1 MICQPVSQ
9 KESQKMSQKI
19 VLTLLFLFS
28 SLAHAADLTQ
38 AEAMA
43 ASGDLDGALNSYMEA
58 LGEDPGNVATLEAA
72 ANVASK
78 LQITEMAADF
88 LVQAVGSAVADGDR
102 ATAERLNQRISEL
115 YSQMPAWVDEKR
127 AAAAAFED
135 FQADALVAM
144 DEMAAEAEQLF
155 LIGDF
160 EGSVAAQ
167 ESALLIGSDVL
178 GAEHGAVI
186 QANKSLGMIYL
197 QLGMAQEAEQYLR
210 ISADSSAAVLGEGH
224 PDTLETQTLLAE
236 LYGAVGMVD
245 ESTGMNLSIIASYAD
260 ALGDNHPLTIEAQF
274 GFVNTLEVWTQLD
287 DAFGFAGGL
296 CSALETSYG
305 PYHPQSV
312 RCLQVTGGI
321 LNAAGELAQA
331 EQTYDQVV
339 ERLGASQ
346 TDIDVNVIGA
356 LFKLAELYRVLGRY
370 DESKDLLSGLI
381 HTTLSMGDI
390 AATYTGK
397 SYLARVL
404 NNQGDYQKAEDLTQE
419 VLDYGLQNWTETQPV
434 SIYNTLLELGS
445 IYQAQSKLA
454 DAEATYEEAL
464 QGLVELLG
472 EGHPSSMVARG
483 NLGQIYEMMG
493 LFDQAEPL
501 LKDTLALME
510 SILGEAHAD
519 TLSVRNN
526 LALLYESQGN
536 FREAEPLYEKSRT
549 LMIELFGEDH
559 NNPTAVANNLAY
571 LYMLME
577 EYEKSTGMFE
587 EVIRRWEGIFG
598 PEHQNTLKARNNLGR
613 VYKRQGILD
622 LAEQNISTALELRRS
637 VLGADHIDAIRSMID
652 LGGVYIDQGRNE
664 EAVTLLTDALALAE
678 TELGNLHPYTFDAL
692 NYLADVNENMNE
704 LQSAVELRELGF
716 ARRSDFL
723 DTMLWTTGENAREGY
738 VRLHRP
744 EFNAYL
750 ALLSR
755 IGDER
760 SAQRLIDASLQR
772 KGLLLKVTSE
782 IQQIATMTT
791 DPELS
796 ALANELEQARVEL
809 ASKTLSGPTAETK
822 DNHVQILYELE
833 QRVNEIQG
841 EIGRASVRFR
851 TSIAGSSSDR
861 LTGEMAEDSAL
872 VDFLAYEQDGEPK
885 LLAGVIT
892 KFGDEVTY
900 HIVNYDN
907 RPEMEEYIGMYREM
921 IQDDLVDEDELA
933 EIGIETYLTV
943 WEPLM
948 DTLEDLDYV
957 YLIPDGLLNI
967 VPFGALMNEDEEYL
981 IQTHDLHMLTSGRDL
996 LPNEFDLAVGEYLVM
1011 AGPDYDS
1018 DKVVSADVMEAAA
1031 GRRSAA
1037 LQMGIRGAGSGLRG
1051 LNFAPLPGA
1060 EEEGKI
1066 IIDRVVSNDGASE
1079 NFFGNEAQ
1087 EQILV
1092 DMNAAPEI
1100 LHVATHGFFLKPDE
1114 GLRKRL
1120 LKAMRG
1126 TEVHVPPPGDNPM
1139 LRAGLAFAGINTNA
1153 QFLGDIETT
1162 NDGVL
1167 TALEVLD
1174 LNLSGT
1180 KLVVLSA
1187 CETGLGE
1194 IHEGE
1199 GVYGLRR
1206 SFQEAGVAEV
1216 VSSLWEV
1223 SDAGTQALMT
1233 DFYDKMLNGQPAREA
1248 LRETQLEMIE
1258 DPQWGYPY
1266 IWSAFMI
1273 VGSYESAGFAV
1284 N

>member
-1 MICQPVSQ
+1 MAYRVLFFLSLWISAVSASANLEQ
-9 KESQKMSQKI
+9 AR
-19 VLTLLFLFS
+19 
-28 SLAHAADLTQ
+28 SLAS
-38 AEAMA
+38 
-43 ASGDLDGALNSYMEA
+43 SGDLPGALDSYMA
-58 LGEDPGNVATLEAA
+58 LLAEDPANPVALEGAA
-72 ANVASK
+72 EVAADMG
-78 LQITEMAADF
+78 ITEMAADF
-88 LVQAVGSAVADGDR
+88 LVQRVELAVAGGDR
-102 ATAERLNQRISEL
+102 ATASRINEAISEV
-115 YSQMPAWVDEKR
+115 YNVEPEWVAAKSN
-127 AAAAAFED
+127 AAAAFTDE
-135 FQADALVAM
+135 QAMGLVAV
-144 DEMAAEAEQLF
+144 DEMSAEVEQALNA
-155 LIGDF
+155 GDL
-160 EGSVAAQ
+160 ELALSAQ
-167 ESALLIGSDVL
+167 EGVLLIAEDTL
-178 GAEHGAVI
+178 GPEHGLVI
-186 QANKSLGMIYL
+186 KANRDLGFIFRN
-197 QLGMAQEAEQYLR
+197 LGMAKEAEQYY
-210 ISADSSAAVLGEGH
+210 SAALNTAATVLGPVH
-224 PDTLETQTLLAE
+224 PTTLEVQSLVAE
-236 LYGAVGMVD
+236 LYGALGLTD
-245 ESTGMNLSIIASYAD
+245 ESATINSQVVAGYTEGLGANH
-260 ALGDNHPLTIEAQF
+260 ALTVDAQF
-274 GFVNTLEVWTQLD
+274 AELNFLQSASQFELSLAMAGAFCESLE
-287 DAFGFAGGL
+287 AA
-296 CSALETSYG
+296 YG
-305 PYHPQSV
+305 AYHPQTV
-312 RCLQVTGGI
+312 YCLQTQGGI
-321 LNAAGELAQA
+321 LTDMGDLAQA
-331 EQTYDQVV
+331 EATYTQVI
-339 ERLGASQ
+339 ERLGAAR
-346 TDIDVNVIGA
+346 TDVDTYVTGA
-356 LFKLAELYRVLGRY
+356 LLKLAEIYRILGRY
-370 DESKDLLSGLI
+370 DESKDLLSGVI
-381 HTTLSMGDI
+381 HTALIMGDI
-390 AATYTGK
+390 PASYTAR

-404 NNQGDYQKAEDLTQE
+404 NNQGDYAKAEDLTNE
-419 VLDYGLQNWTETQPV
+419 VLDYGLQAWQNNPLN
-434 SIYNTLLELGS
+434 IYNTLLELGS

-472 EGHPSSMVARG
+472 EGHPSSLVARN
-483 NLGQIYEMMG
+483 NLGQIYEMSG
-493 LFDQAEPL
+493 LYDQAEPL
-501 LKDTLALME
+501 LKQTVGLMENILGQDHPDTL
-510 SILGEAHAD
+510 
-519 TLSVRNN
+519 TVRNN

-536 FREAEPLYEKSRT
+536 FREAEPLYIKSRD
-549 LMIELFGEDH
+549 LMIQVFGENH
-559 NNPTAVANNLAY
+559 NNPTAVTNNLAY

-577 EYEKSTGMFE
+577 EYERSAAMFE
-587 EVIRRWEGIFG
+587 EVIQRWQGIFG
-598 PEHQNTLKARNNLGR
+598 PEHQNTLKATNNLGR

-622 LAEQNISTALELRRS
+622 LAEENISRALELRRS
-637 VLGADHIDAIRSMID
+637 ALGPDHIDAIRSMID

-664 EAVTLLTDALALAE
+664 EADAMLTEALALAE
-678 TELGNLHPYTFDAL
+678 SQLGNLHPYTFDAL
-692 NYLADVNENMNE
+692 NYLAQVKENMNE
-704 LQSAVELRELGF
+704 LQQAVQIRETGF

-723 DTMLWTTGENAREGY
+723 DTMLWTTGDNAREGY
-738 VRLHRP
+738 IRLHRP
-744 EFNAYL
+744 EFNSYL
-750 ALLSR
+750 SLLAR
-755 IGDER
+755 IGDEA

-772 KGLLLKVTSE
+772 KGMLLKVTSE
-782 IQQIATMTT
+782 IQQIATMTS
-791 DPELS
+791 DPKLA
-796 ALANELEQARVEL
+796 ALATQLEEARKEL
-809 ASKTLSGPTAETK
+809 ASKTLSGPTAETQG
-822 DNHVQILYELE
+822 NHVEVLYQLE
-833 QRVNEIQG
+833 QKVNEIQG

-872 VDFLAYEQDGEPK
+872 IDFMTYEEDGEPR

-892 KFGDEVTY
+892 KFGDEVEY
-900 HIVNYDN
+900 HIVQYED
-907 RPEMEEYIGMYREM
+907 RAGIEESISYYREM

-933 EIGIETYLTV
+933 EIGIETYVAV

-948 DTLEDLDYV
+948 DTLGDLEYV

-996 LPNEFDLAVGEYLVM
+996 LPNEYQLAAGEYLVM

-1018 DKVVSADVMEAAA
+1018 DKVVSADVMAEAA

-1037 LQMGIRGAGSGLRG
+1037 LQMGIRGAGSGMRG

-1060 EEEGKI
+1060 EEEGRI
-1066 IIDRVVSNDGASE
+1066 IIDRVVDNDGTSD
-1079 NFFGNEAQ
+1079 NFFGNDAQ
-1087 EQILV
+1087 EQVLGQ
-1092 DMNAAPEI
+1092 MERPPEI

-1114 GLRKRL
+1114 KLKKRL
-1120 LKAMRG
+1120 LKAQRG

-1153 QFLGDIETT
+1153 QFLGDIETS

-1233 DFYDKMLNGQPAREA
+1233 DFYQKLLNGVPAREA
-1248 LRETQLEMIE
+1248 LRETQLAMID

>member
-1 MICQPVSQ
+1 
-9 KESQKMSQKI
+9 
-19 VLTLLFLFS
+19 
-28 SLAHAADLTQ
+28 
-38 AEAMA
+38 
-43 ASGDLDGALNSYMEA
+43 
-58 LGEDPGNVATLEAA
+58 
-72 ANVASK
+72 
-78 LQITEMAADF
+78 
-88 LVQAVGSAVADGDR
+88 
-102 ATAERLNQRISEL
+102 
-115 YSQMPAWVDEKR
+115 
-127 AAAAAFED
+127 
-135 FQADALVAM
+135 
-144 DEMAAEAEQLF
+144 
-155 LIGDF
+155 
-160 EGSVAAQ
+160 
-167 ESALLIGSDVL
+167 
-178 GAEHGAVI
+178 
-186 QANKSLGMIYL
+186 
-197 QLGMAQEAEQYLR
+197 
-210 ISADSSAAVLGEGH
+210 
-224 PDTLETQTLLAE
+224 
-236 LYGAVGMVD
+236 
-245 ESTGMNLSIIASYAD
+245 
-260 ALGDNHPLTIEAQF
+260 
-274 GFVNTLEVWTQLD
+274 
-287 DAFGFAGGL
+287 
-296 CSALETSYG
+296 
-305 PYHPQSV
+305 
-312 RCLQVTGGI
+312 
-321 LNAAGELAQA
+321 
-331 EQTYDQVV
+331 
-339 ERLGASQ
+339 
-346 TDIDVNVIGA
+346 
-356 LFKLAELYRVLGRY
+356 
-370 DESKDLLSGLI
+370 
-381 HTTLSMGDI
+381 
-390 AATYTGK
+390 
-397 SYLARVL
+397 
-404 NNQGDYQKAEDLTQE
+404 
-419 VLDYGLQNWTETQPV
+419 
-434 SIYNTLLELGS
+434 
-445 IYQAQSKLA
+445 
-454 DAEATYEEAL
+454 
-464 QGLVELLG
+464 VELLG

-501 LKDTLALME
+501 LKETLALME
-510 SILGEAHAD
+510 SILGESHAD

-536 FREAEPLYEKSRT
+536 FREAEPLYEKSRA

-577 EYEKSTGMFE
+577 EYEKSSAMFE
-587 EVIRRWEGIFG
+587 EVILRWEGIFG

-613 VYKRQGILD
+613 VYKRQGVLD
-622 LAEQNISTALELRRS
+622 LAEQNIAGALTLRQS
-637 VLGADHIDAIRSMID
+637 VLGEDHIDAIRSMID

-664 EAVTLLTDALALAE
+664 EAVAMLTEALALSE
-678 TELGNLHPYTFDAL
+678 SRLGNLHPYTFDAL
-692 NYLADVNENMNE
+692 NYLAAVNENMNE
-704 LQSAVELRELGF
+704 LQSAIEIRERGF
-716 ARRSDFL
+716 VRRSEFL

-738 VRLHRP
+738 IRLYRP
-744 EFNAYL
+744 EFNDYL
-750 ALLSR
+750 GLLAR
-755 IGDER
+755 VGD
-760 SAQRLIDASLQR
+760 SAAAQKLIDASLQR

-791 DPELS
+791 DPQLA
-796 ALANELEQARVEL
+796 ALANELEQARVDL
-809 ASKTLSGPTAETK
+809 ASMTLSGPTAETG
-822 DNHVQILYELE
+822 DNHVEVLYQLE

-841 EIGRASVRFR
+841 ELGRASVRFR
-851 TSIAGSSSDR
+851 TSIAGSGSDR
-861 LTGEMAEDSAL
+861 LTLEMAEDSAL
-872 VDFLAYEQDGEPK
+872 VDFMMYESDGEPAM
-885 LLAGVIT
+885 LAGVVT
-892 KFGDEVTY
+892 KFGNEVEY
-900 HIVNYDN
+900 HIVKYDD
-907 RPEMEEYIGMYREM
+907 RAGMEEAISYYREM

-933 EIGIETYLTV
+933 EIGIETYIAV
-943 WEPLM
+943 WDPLM
-948 DTLEDLDYV
+948 EVLDDLDYV

-981 IQTHDLHMLTSGRDL
+981 IQTHDLHLLTSGRDL
-996 LPNEFDLAVGEYLVM
+996 LPNEYQLAVGEYLVM

-1018 DKVVSADVMEAAA
+1018 ADVVADDVIKAAE

-1037 LQMGIRGAGSGLRG
+1037 LQMGIRGAGGGLRG

-1066 IIDRVVSNDGASE
+1066 IIEQVVSNDGSSD
-1079 NFFGNEAQ
+1079 NFFGNDAQ
-1087 EQILV
+1087 EQILF
-1092 DMNAAPEI
+1092 DMNSAPEI

-1126 TEVHVPPPGDNPM
+1126 TENHVPPPGDNPM

-1216 VSSLWEV
+1216 ISSLWEV

-1233 DFYDKMLNGQPAREA
+1233 DFYDRMLNGMPAREA
-1248 LRETQLEMIE
+1248 MRETQLEMIE